1 MGWFLAILQL
11 IGWGNS
17 YINSNWGQ
25 VSDNGFGKVYEELVT
40 QWEYQ
45 NNGWENYNNIWT

>member
-1 MGWFLAILQL
+1 MKKGEIRT
-11 IGWGNS
+11 
-17 YINSNWGQ
+17 YKPK
-25 VSDNGFGKVYEELVT
+25 SDNGFGQVYEELVT